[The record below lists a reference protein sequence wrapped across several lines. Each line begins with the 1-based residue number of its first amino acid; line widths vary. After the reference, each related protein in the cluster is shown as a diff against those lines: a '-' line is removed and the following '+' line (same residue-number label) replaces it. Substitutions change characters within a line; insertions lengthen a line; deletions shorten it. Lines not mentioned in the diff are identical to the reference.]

1 MKHEVA
7 APMIGDLLHGRLQG
21 ETRNEVLTHVTSC
34 EECRSL
40 SETYGLLSE
49 ALCDHGGEHPSAD
62 EIVKYAFAEDQ
73 LTTEE
78 RDRIAE
84 HVLGCDL
91 CASELETT
99 NQAEAELVADSSPA
113 QDEIATSFDR
123 RSMLAAAVAAA
134 VVLVVLAYPA
144 YLGLF
149 EVPRI
154 DNRLAVLEAERL
166 GREASVWSGPLD
178 LNIFQAPLRE
188 AGDEIVAVHLAQDQ
202 PQALLAVDPGL
213 LEEYAGA
220 GTVFVDLRD
229 ASGRS
234 TWSWELTENQVMNT
248 ANGLVTLLVPAE
260 VLASGDWTMSVS
272 RGAGRAE
279 PVFDA
284 PFRVT
289 RSDGR

>member
-1 MKHEVA
+1 MNHEVA
-7 APMIGDLLHGRLQG
+7 APMIGDLLHGRLRG
-21 ETRNEVLTHVTSC
+21 ETRNEVLSHVTSC
-34 EECRSL
+34 EECRGM

-49 ALCDHGGEHPSAD
+49 ALCDHGDEHPSAE

-73 LTTEE
+73 LSPEE

-99 NQAEAELVADSSPA
+99 NQAEAELIAESSPA
-113 QDEIATSFDR
+113 QDEPATSFDR
-123 RSMLAAAVAAA
+123 RSMLAAAIAAA

-154 DNRLAVLEAERL
+154 DNRLAALEAETI
-166 GREASVWSGPLD
+166 GREASIWSGPLD
-178 LNIFQAPLRE
+178 LNILQAPVRG
-188 AGDEIVAVHLAQDQ
+188 AGDPIVAVHLAQNQ
-202 PQALLAVDPGL
+202 PLALLAVEPGL
-213 LEEYAGA
+213 LEEYVGAGA
-220 GTVFVDLRD
+220 VFVDIRD

-234 TWSWELTENQVMNT
+234 IWSWEFTESQVLNT
-248 ANGLVTLLVPAE
+248 ASGLVTVLVPAE
-260 VLASGDWTMSVS
+260 NLASGDWTMAVS